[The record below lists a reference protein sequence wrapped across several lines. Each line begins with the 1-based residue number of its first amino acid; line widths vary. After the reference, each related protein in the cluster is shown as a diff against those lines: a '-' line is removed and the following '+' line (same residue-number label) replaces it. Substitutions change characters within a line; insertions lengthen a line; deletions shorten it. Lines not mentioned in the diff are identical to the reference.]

1 MHTERGSNALVQ
13 HLDLSG
19 SPVDSRCCDLI
30 SDLDNLRVL
39 RLEDCPSVDT
49 AAVVSVLARRRKT
62 LVQFDCGNKLQGYTD
77 NLRLHMSIHELP
89 VFLFGEVHKTK

>member
-1 MHTERGSNALVQ
+1 MECTCITERGSSAFLQ

-39 RLEDCPSVDT
+39 RLEDCSSVDT

-62 LVQFDCGNKLQGYTD
+62 LVQFDCGNKLQGSTD
-77 NLRLHMSIHELP
+77 NFAIADVNS
-89 VFLFGEVHKTK
+89 

>member
-1 MHTERGSNALVQ
+1 MECTCITERGSNAFLQ

-62 LVQFDCGNKLQGYTD
+62 LVQFDCGNKLQGSTD
-77 NLRLHMSIHELP
+77 NFAIAHVNS
-89 VFLFGEVHKTK
+89 